1 MSLTRRV
8 PQQTQALTAN
18 GGTDGY
24 ATVASTASFIEG
36 SAASIYSD
44 AAPAKDCIITE
55 VLPTKVG
62 LRFVGVSGFGRSD
75 LSAYLTTDN
84 AKVVQQER
92 NIQTW
97 HTQPTP

>member
-1 MSLTRRV
+1 MSLVRKI
-8 PQQTQALTAN
+8 PQLTQTLTAN

-24 ATVASTASFIEG
+24 ATVASSDSFLEG

-44 AAPAKDCIITE
+44 AVPGVDCVVTE
-55 VLPTKVG
+55 VLPGKVG
-62 LRFVGVSGFGRSD
+62 LRLVGVPGFGRSD

-84 AKVVQQER
+84 AKVVQHSR
-92 NIQTW
+92 TIQTW